1 MKLSRQFY
9 VSPCHESRLEVEQ
22 ATEENRP
29 GAVNS
34 NVTHSRSHDLEA
46 LGKCFAPISALCS
59 AGHIQTSSVTK
70 IPNNSG
76 PIGQTGRRVMI
87 SVGNA
92 ERAAPELSLCH
103 GHPNQI
109 PTYTYLSGHW
119 CPPRSCTHRSRWGCW
134 ESGACCLVCS
144 GWAASVGSG
153 GHRVRGGRAGASG
166 LAVAAGD
173 GGDPLHLP

>member
-1 MKLSRQFY
+1 M
-9 VSPCHESRLEVEQ
+9 SPTAG
-22 ATEENRP
+22 ATTWKRWGSVLP
-29 GAVNS
+29 QY
-34 NVTHSRSHDLEA
+34 L
-46 LGKCFAPISALCS
+46 LLCS

-119 CPPRSCTHRSRWGCW
+119 CSPRSCTHRSRGGCW

-144 GWAASVGSG
+144 GWAASAGSG

>member
-1 MKLSRQFY
+1 M
-9 VSPCHESRLEVEQ
+9 SPTAG
-22 ATEENRP
+22 ATTWKRWGSVLP
-29 GAVNS
+29 QY
-34 NVTHSRSHDLEA
+34 L
-46 LGKCFAPISALCS
+46 LLCS

-119 CPPRSCTHRSRWGCW
+119 CSPRSCTHRSRWACW

-144 GWAASVGSG
+144 GWAASAGSG

>member
-1 MKLSRQFY
+1 M
-9 VSPCHESRLEVEQ
+9 SPTAG
-22 ATEENRP
+22 ATTWKRWGSVLP
-29 GAVNS
+29 QYP
-34 NVTHSRSHDLEA
+34 L
-46 LGKCFAPISALCS
+46 LCS

-119 CPPRSCTHRSRWGCW
+119 CPPRNCTHRSRWGCW

-144 GWAASVGSG
+144 GWAASAGSG
-153 GHRVRGGRAGASG
+153 GHLVQGGRAGASG